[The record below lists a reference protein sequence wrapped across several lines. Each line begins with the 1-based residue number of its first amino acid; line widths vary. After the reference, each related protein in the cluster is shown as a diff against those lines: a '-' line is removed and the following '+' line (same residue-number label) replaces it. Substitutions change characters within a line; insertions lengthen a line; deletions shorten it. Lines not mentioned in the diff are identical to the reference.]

1 MASRGRKSAASLAV
15 VPALPNR
22 RPEPPRELTNEQA
35 IEWRAVV
42 GYMPADWFTRET
54 HALLVQYCRHVV
66 NARRIARAL
75 DGYDP
80 AVLATPEGIDTYDKL
95 AKMADRE
102 GRALANLAT
111 RMRLTQQSHYRPDKS
126 VGKAS
131 AADEKPWEFVA

>member
-1 MASRGRKSAASLAV
+1 MASRGRKSAAALSV
-15 VPALPNR
+15 VPTLPNQ
-22 RPEPPRELTNEQA
+22 RPEPPAELTKEQA
-35 IEWRAVV
+35 EEWRAVV
-42 GYMPADWFTRET
+42 GRMPAGWFTRET
-54 HALLVQYCRHVV
+54 HGLLVQYCRHVV
-66 NARRIARAL
+66 KARLIARAL

-80 AVLATPEGIDTYDKL
+80 AVLATPEGVEAFDKL

-111 RMRLTQQSHYRPDKS
+111 RMRLTQQSHYRAEKS